1 MWNIF
6 PVVMWMNRIKEIL
19 AENKLTNIKPYS
31 QRQLALI
38 CGIAQPEINRIAN
51 NKKTDIE
58 LKTAA
63 KIARGLNKT
72 IEFVFPDY

>member
-1 MWNIF
+1 
-6 PVVMWMNRIKEIL
+6 VNRIKEIL
-19 AENKLTNIKPYS
+19 AENKLANIKPSS

-51 NKKTDIE
+51 DKKTDIE

-63 KIARGLNKT
+63 KISRGLGKT

>member
-19 AENKLTNIKPYS
+19 AENKLTNIKPSS

-51 NKKTDIE
+51 DKKTDIE

-63 KIARGLNKT
+63 KISRGLKKS